1 MHKLHLVKVSF
12 RNKEKSESG
21 NNYFV
26 LIRMGKKEKKARW
39 YNTGYKIF
47 EV

>member
-21 NNYFV
+21 NNYFI
-26 LIRMGKKEKKARW
+26 LIRMERKEKKAGR